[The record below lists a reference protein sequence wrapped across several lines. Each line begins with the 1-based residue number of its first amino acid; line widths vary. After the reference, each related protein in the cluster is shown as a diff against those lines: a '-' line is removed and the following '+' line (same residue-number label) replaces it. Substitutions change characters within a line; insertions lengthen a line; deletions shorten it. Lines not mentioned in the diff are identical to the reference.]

1 MMQRFALLPS
11 VVLVLAAV
19 TLSACETTVDPFVE
33 DDRFFTVFGYLDT
46 ATDLQAVRVIALG
59 RVIGSTSGEIDASVS
74 STELET
80 GVTTEWYPELI
91 TFADSSVGSVFRG
104 PFRPIPG
111 YSYRFDVVR
120 SDGASATATTTIP
133 VATYITVDEP
143 IVAIADA
150 FQRVFWSDI
159 SFRPFRLEVW
169 YRFMGVS
176 PSDPFL
182 NAVIV
187 YDNTVYGAPKDGG
200 WEALVR
206 LTDDRLKVTQ
216 ALNVS
221 EDAGLTLLGVGA
233 RLTMSDDQWRPP
245 GGIFE
250 KEVLVQP
257 GTFSNVDGGFGF
269 LGSVNQFAA
278 EWTLSPEITTRI
290 GYTVP
295 GAPVD

>member
-1 MMQRFALLPS
+1 MMRRFALLPT
-11 VVLVLAAV
+11 VALILASV
-19 TLSACETTVDPFVE
+19 TLSACETTVDPFIE
-33 DDRFFTVFGYLDT
+33 EDRFFTVFGYLDT

-59 RVIGSTSGEIDASVS
+59 RVIGSTTGEIDATVS

-80 GVTTEWYPELI
+80 GVTTEWYAELI
-91 TFADSSVGSVFRG
+91 TFPDSSVGSVFRG

-133 VATYITVDEP
+133 IATEIQIDEP
-143 IVAIADA
+143 IVSISDA
-150 FQRVFWSDI
+150 FQRIFWSDI
-159 SFRPFRLEVW
+159 SFRPFRVEVW

-176 PSDPFL
+176 PSDPFA
-182 NAVIV
+182 NAAVV
-187 YDNTVYGAPKDGG
+187 YDNTIYGAPKDGG
-200 WEALVR
+200 WETLVR
-206 LTDDRLKVTQ
+206 LTDDREKVTQ
-216 ALNVS
+216 VLDVS
-221 EDAGLTLLGVGA
+221 PDAGLTLLGVGA

-245 GGIFE
+245 GGVFE

-269 LGSVNQFAA
+269 LGSVNQFTA

-295 GAPVD
+295 GVTAD

>member
-1 MMQRFALLPS
+1 MMRRFALLPS
-11 VVLVLAAV
+11 VALVLAAV
-19 TLSACETTVDPFVE
+19 TLSACETTVDPFIE

-59 RVIGSTSGEIDASVS
+59 RVIGTTSDEIDAVVS
-74 STELET
+74 STEIET
-80 GVTTEWYPELI
+80 GVTTEWYPERT

-133 VATYITVDEP
+133 IATEIQVDEP
-143 IVAIADA
+143 IVSTADA
-150 FQRVFWSDI
+150 FQRIFWSDI

-169 YRFMGVS
+169 YRFMGVH
-176 PSDPFL
+176 PSDPFS
-182 NAVIV
+182 NAAIV
-187 YDNTVYGAPKDGG
+187 YDNTVYGGPKDGG
-200 WEALVR
+200 WESLIR
-206 LTDDRLKVTQ
+206 LTDDREKVSF
-216 ALNVS
+216 ALDVS
-221 EDAGLTLLGVGA
+221 PDAGLTLLGIGA

-269 LGSVNQFAA
+269 LGSVNQFTA

-290 GYTVP
+290 GYSVP
-295 GAPVD
+295 GAPTD